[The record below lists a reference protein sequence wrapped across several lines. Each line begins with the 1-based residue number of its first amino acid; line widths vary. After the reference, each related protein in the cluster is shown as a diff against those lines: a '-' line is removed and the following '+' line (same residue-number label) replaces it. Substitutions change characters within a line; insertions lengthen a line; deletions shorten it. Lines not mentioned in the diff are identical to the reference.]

1 MNFVLKTLRRDWRS
15 AEVRLLAI
23 ALVVAVASLTAVSFF
38 TNRIQQAMN
47 FQATE
52 LLAAD
57 LVVSS
62 RYEFNADLLTQV
74 QNTGLQQAKTLS
86 FRSMAVADE
95 EFVLVQLK
103 AVSPT
108 YPLRGKL
115 RISLTPLGEEQVTEQ
130 IPASGKVWVEDRLLY
145 RLNKQVG
152 DSIQL
157 GSQAFEIAQVLRY
170 EPDRGGSLIQLAPR
184 VMMNLDDVAAT
195 GLVAPGSRVRH
206 RLLLAGE
213 VEQVKT
219 LRQQLEQQAEQAGAA
234 NQWEIQGVQDA
245 RPELRSA
252 LIQAERFLSL
262 AALVAVILAGAA
274 IAVAARQFALRQAD
288 AAAIMRC
295 LGATQDFINRLYLF
309 RLLALGLIAS
319 SVGCVVGYLL
329 HLGLSQILASFFV
342 TELPAP
348 DWSPVLLGL
357 VTGLLTLFSFAWP
370 AVLRLRSI
378 PPLRVL
384 RRDLGLPPPSMW
396 QVILLAAISM
406 GALLWWLAGEAKL
419 AGFMLGGIAAL
430 LLLLLAAAYGLV
442 KILGVFRYHNPA
454 AKSRASARS
463 RASALRG
470 MKNLARRAQSSSVQ
484 LAGFGLGIMALLLLA
499 IVRVDL
505 LGSWQ
510 TTLDEDTPNH
520 FLLNIQPHEVETV
533 QQRFADIGIQTQLYP
548 MIPGQLLRINGRAVS
563 ADDYDNPRAKRLATR
578 AFNLSWS
585 ADLPSGNKLLEGD
598 WWDADSRAL
607 SLSKRGEASIETGIA
622 ETLGIKLGDELEYRI
637 GTQEI
642 SVKIANLREVDWDS
656 FQVNFFL
663 VTSPDVLANVPTTSI
678 CSFHLPD
685 TQARW
690 LLELVRDFPAITV
703 LNIGA
708 LLKQVKSIMQ
718 RASLAI
724 EYVFMLTLMAGLLV
738 LYAAIQ
744 ASHEER
750 LQEAAILRTLGA
762 GRKHIL
768 LGLLSEFVTLGLL
781 AGLLAASMA
790 SFLGFALSTWVFDLP
805 YQFNWSLWLMGLI
818 GGAIGVGAAGLL
830 GTQHVLQQPPAEVLR
845 RLAG

>member
-1 MNFVLKTLRRDWRS
+1 LNLHTSFTLNTLRRDWRN
-15 AEVRLLAI
+15 AEVRLLFL

-57 LVVSS
+57 LVLSS
-62 RYEFNADLLTQV
+62 RYELPPDLQQQV
-74 QNTGLQQAKTLS
+74 QNAGLQQAKTLS
-86 FRSMAVADE
+86 FRSMAVSE
-95 EFVLVQLK
+95 EDFVLVQLK
-103 AVSPT
+103 AVNSA
-108 YPLRGKL
+108 YPLRGTL
-115 RISLTPLGEEQVTEQ
+115 RISETPLGEEYPTEQ
-130 IPASGKVWVEDRLLY
+130 TPAQSKIWVEDRLLY

-152 DSIQL
+152 DNIQL
-157 GSQAFEIAQVLRY
+157 GSQHFEIAQVLRY

-195 GLVAPGSRVRH
+195 GLVAPGSRVQH

-213 VEQVKT
+213 VDQVKT
-219 LRQQLEQQAEQAGAA
+219 LRQQLEQQAERAGAA
-234 NQWEIQGVQDA
+234 NQWDIQGVEDA

-252 LIQAERFLSL
+252 LTQAERFLSL

-319 SVGCVVGYLL
+319 SVGCAVGYLL
-329 HLGLSQILASFFV
+329 HLGLSKLLTAFFV
-342 TELPAP
+342 TELPSP
-348 DWSPVLLGL
+348 DASPILLGL

-384 RRDLGLPPPSMW
+384 RRDLGLPPPSVW
-396 QVILLAAISM
+396 QVLLLASLGM
-406 GALLWWLAGEAKL
+406 GALLWWLAGEIKL
-419 AGFMLGGIAAL
+419 AGFMLGGVAAL
-430 LLLLLAAAYGLV
+430 LLLLLTAAYVLV
-442 KILGVFRYHNPA
+442 KALSFFRYHSQA
-454 AKSRASARS
+454 AWRFGLA
-463 RASALRG
+463 
-470 MKNLARRAQSSSVQ
+470 NLARRAQSSSVQ

-510 TTLDEDTPNH
+510 TTLDENTPNH
-520 FLLNIQPHEVETV
+520 FLLNIQPHEVNTV
-533 QQRFADIGIQTQLYP
+533 QQRFTDIGIQTELYP
-548 MIPGQLLRINGRAVS
+548 MIPGNLLRINGRAVS
-563 ADDYDNPRAKRLATR
+563 VDDYDNPRAKRLASR

-585 ADLPSGNKLLEGD
+585 ATLPDNNTLQEGE
-598 WWDADSRAL
+598 WWDENR
-607 SLSKRGEASIETGIA
+607 RGVASIESGIA
-622 ETLGIKLGDELEYRI
+622 ETLGIKLGDELTYRI
-637 GTQEI
+637 GAQEI

-656 FQVNFFL
+656 FQVNFFV
-663 VTSPDVLANVPTTSI
+663 VTSPDVLASVPTTSI

-685 TQARW
+685 SQTRW

-703 LNIGA
+703 LNVGA
-708 LLKQVKSIMQ
+708 LLKQVKSIME

-724 EYVFMLTLMAGLLV
+724 EYVFMLTLLAGLLV

-762 GRKHIL
+762 GRKHIIV
-768 LGLLSEFVTLGLL
+768 GLLTEFVTLGLL

-805 YQFNWSLWLMGLI
+805 YQFNMGVWLIGLMG
-818 GGAIGVGAAGLL
+818 GAVGVGIAGLL
-830 GTQHVLQQPPAEVLR
+830 GTQHVLKQPPAEVLR